1 MGTIRQR
8 LQPLNPYVAPACL
21 AVVVGSMAA
30 VMFASHRSGHW
41 WGDDWALYV
50 RQAKGLLDG
59 DAGRVIDE
67 NRFTVEASRG
77 PAFSPPLYPWGFPL
91 ILAPFIAV
99 VGTDLDQLAVVGVLC
114 ACLFACCWYLL
125 AKPRVGSLVAITGAA
140 AITLSPALLGW
151 TELIQS
157 ELPFMAVT
165 TLILVGLD
173 RSAATGSLTR
183 ATASIWP
190 LVVLGFGAA
199 AAFTVRREGLALVA
213 AIAAAQLAALYADRS
228 DRWWRGECGR
238 NRIAVRLLVPHLS
251 ALATVWLVQVI
262 LPSTIVPKY
271 SGTSVTN
278 VWRLFGKHVDH
289 LAELVGLK
297 RSWEADPTIFD
308 NVALGWMAVGL
319 YLVLACLGIALA
331 VTRTRR
337 RDLHLVVYALVAFVI
352 GGSFRVAINRY
363 VCTVAPILLLLALVA
378 LTAVLELRGLRR
390 LRLLPTIVA
399 TLALAAIV
407 AGNIANANIRIDRAT
422 SFRES
427 GLIEWGPTHPDAI
440 EMFDAVIELTGP
452 DDVVAAPK
460 ARAMTFATG
469 RRSVQ
474 VDNYRPLPTTIELAL
489 IVTEPGNELTDELL
503 AQPEL
508 YDVVWRN
515 SRFVLFQ
522 PSSAASAATNGAG
535 SSSTASP

>member
-1 MGTIRQR
+1 MSTIRQR
-8 LQPLNPYVAPACL
+8 LQPLSPYVAPACL
-21 AVVVGSMAA
+21 ALVVGSMAA

-50 RQAKGLLDG
+50 RQAKGLLNG
-59 DAGRVIDE
+59 EAGRVIDE
-67 NRFTVEASRG
+67 NRFTVEASQG

-99 VGTDLDQLAVVGVLC
+99 VGTDLDQLAVVGVLS

-125 AKPRVGSLVAITGAA
+125 AKPRLGPLVAITGAA

-165 TLILVGLD
+165 ALVLVGLD
-173 RSAATGSLTR
+173 RSVTTRGLTR
-183 ATASIWP
+183 ATAPIWP
-190 LVVLGFGAA
+190 LICLGCGAA
-199 AAFTVRREGLALVA
+199 AAFTVRREGLAMVA
-213 AIAAAQLAALYADRS
+213 AIAAAQLAALFADRGE
-228 DRWWRGECGR
+228 RWWRVDSGR
-238 NRIAVRLLVPHLS
+238 NRIAARLLVPHLS
-251 ALATVWLVQVI
+251 ALVVVWLVQVI

-278 VWRLFGKHVDH
+278 VGRLFPEHVDH
-289 LAELVGLK
+289 LAEVVGLK
-297 RSWEADPTIFD
+297 RPWEANPTVFD
-308 NVALGWMAVGL
+308 SVALGWLAVGL
-319 YLVLACLGIALA
+319 YLLLACVGIVLA
-331 VTRTRR
+331 VTRNRR

-363 VCTVAPILLLLALVA
+363 VCTVAPVLLLLALVA
-378 LTAVLELRGLRR
+378 LATVLGQLHHRR
-390 LRLLPTIVA
+390 LRLLPTVVA
-399 TLALAAIV
+399 TVALAAIV
-407 AGNIANANIRIDRAT
+407 AGNVANANIRIDRAT
-422 SFRES
+422 SFREN
-427 GLIEWGPTHPDAI
+427 GQVEWGPTHPDAI
-440 EMFDAVIELTGP
+440 EMFDVVIDLTEP

-474 VDNYRPLPTTIELAL
+474 VDNDRPLPTTIELAL
-489 IVTEPGNELTDELL
+489 IVTERGNALTNELL
-503 AQPEL
+503 AQPEQFE
-508 YDVVWRN
+508 VVWRN

-522 PSSAASAATNGAG
+522 PSSASSAATNGAG